1 MVEIEILYTK
11 RISVRDLWMHFY
23 VSKNLRCRMTVYLD
37 PLLGFVIKLSLS
49 LAKIKKGGYYMK
61 QSEKIENDAGRFLDG
76 EEEMRL
82 GDKLWLILLSSMLIC
97 PWRIALATTRIVAI
111 SGYSSSG
118 GKDLTVPA
126 FMLSELNR
134 WHNYG
139 FYLFLLSIDEG
150 ITGYR
155 DDSLETV
162 KQNEVQ
168 YGLPL
173 KVVSYKDLYGWTM
186 DDSEDDRTEK

>member
-1 MVEIEILYTK
+1 MEEIEILSTK

-37 PLLGFVIKLSLS
+37 PLLLEDFLMEKKRCGFSHETATSRSVAKSLT
-49 LAKIKKGGYYMK
+49 
-61 QSEKIENDAGRFLDG
+61 
-76 EEEMRL
+76 
-82 GDKLWLILLSSMLIC
+82 
-97 PWRIALATTRIVAI
+97 TTRIVAI
-111 SGYSSSG
+111 NAYSSSG

-126 FMLSELNR
+126 FVLSELYH

-139 FYLFLLSIDEG
+139 LDLFLLSIDEG

-162 KQNEVQ
+162 KRNEVQ